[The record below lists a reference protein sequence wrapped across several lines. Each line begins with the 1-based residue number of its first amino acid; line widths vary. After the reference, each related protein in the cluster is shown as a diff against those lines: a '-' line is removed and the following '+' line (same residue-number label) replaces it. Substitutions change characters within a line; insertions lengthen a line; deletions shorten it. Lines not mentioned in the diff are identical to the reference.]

1 MSRFAPVFCLM
12 LGLTG
17 LASAQS
23 KVAIINFQKA
33 VGDTDEMK
41 KITAS
46 VEARYKPRQDELGKP
61 QAELQSIDQQV
72 NSGKLNQNAIAELQ
86 VQGQRKQRDAQRL
99 QEDLQAEFDR
109 DRQDILGKA
118 GEKMQKIVTQVAEG
132 KGVDVVIDTTQAVY
146 FKPALDITADAVAAY
161 NKANPAK

>member
-1 MSRFAPVFCLM
+1 MFRFAPVLCLL

-17 LASAQS
+17 LAQAQS

-41 KITAS
+41 KTTAA
-46 VEARYKPRQDELGKP
+46 VEAKYKPRQDAMAKL
-61 QAELQSIDQQV
+61 QTELQSIDQQI
-72 NSGKLNQNAIAELQ
+72 NSGKLNQNAIAELTL
-86 VQGQRKQRDAQRL
+86 QGQRKQRDAQRL

-118 GEKMQKIVTQVAEG
+118 GEKMQKIVTQVAEA
-132 KGVDVVIDTTQAVY
+132 KGLDVVIDTTQAVY
-146 FKPALDITADAVAAY
+146 FKPALDITADAVAAF

>member
-1 MSRFAPVFCLM
+1 MFRFAPVLCLL

-17 LASAQS
+17 LAQAQS

-41 KITAS
+41 KTTAAI
-46 VEARYKPRQDELGKP
+46 EAKYKPRQDAMAKL
-61 QAELQSIDQQV
+61 QAELQSIDQQI
-72 NSGKLNQNAIAELQ
+72 NSGKLNQNAIAELTL
-86 VQGQRKQRDAQRL
+86 QGQRKQRDAQRL

-118 GEKMQKIVTQVAEG
+118 GEKMQKIVTQVAEA
-132 KGVDVVIDTTQAVY
+132 KGLDVVIDTTQAVY
-146 FKPALDITADAVAAY
+146 FKPALDITADAVAAF

>member
-1 MSRFAPVFCLM
+1 MFRFAPVLCLL

-17 LASAQS
+17 LAQAQS

-41 KITAS
+41 KTTAA
-46 VEARYKPRQDELGKP
+46 VEAKYKPRQDAMAKL
-61 QAELQSIDQQV
+61 QAELQSIDQQI
-72 NSGKLNQNAIAELQ
+72 NSGKLNQNAIAELTL
-86 VQGQRKQRDAQRL
+86 QGQRKQRDAQRL

-118 GEKMQKIVTQVAEG
+118 GEKMQKIVIQVAEA
-132 KGVDVVIDTTQAVY
+132 KGLDVVIDTTQAVY
-146 FKPALDITADAVAAY
+146 FKPALDITADAVAAF

>member
-1 MSRFAPVFCLM
+1 MFRFAPVLCLL

-17 LASAQS
+17 LAPAQS

-41 KITAS
+41 KTTAAI
-46 VEARYKPRQDELGKP
+46 EAKYKPRQDAMAKL
-61 QAELQSIDQQV
+61 QAELQSIDQQI
-72 NSGKLNQNAIAELQ
+72 NSGKLNQNAIAELTL
-86 VQGQRKQRDAQRL
+86 QGQRKQRDAQRL

-118 GEKMQKIVTQVAEG
+118 GEKMQKIVTQVAEA
-132 KGVDVVIDTTQAVY
+132 KGLDVVIDTTQAVY
-146 FKPALDITADAVAAY
+146 FKPALDITADAVAAF